1 MNEKNEKKENI
12 FKQILI
18 NSIKHIDRSL
28 YSYLCML
35 IKYIFLGNKG
45 IKNKAK
51 EKEIITKL
59 TNMTN
64 NINKKFIK
72 IEANFIK
79 IEPLNETYTLQN
91 FTNILNFIK
100 SQNSMFAGDIMES
113 ALMLVF
119 SFCFETDK
127 TNEFGKYIYV
137 NISRLRDTSYHDL
150 SDWFKK
156 GENRFQPPELRNF
169 KELLDTDVYISE
181 ENKNKIF
188 NPNKTL
194 LQELITEVIRYK
206 LNFIS
211 SNKGNSKT
219 FDFINGGKLD
229 LIKLF
234 LDKFRDMK
242 NMNSNLTM
250 VDKDFTSNSIAFIYY
265 YLFEEEKIP
274 PIKMIRC
281 FLTAIYIY
289 YQNEHSPLMNYTK
302 PKVDSSGVEL
312 VPIPFAYSLRGAFV
326 EGRFSN
332 IIISPIKLEPKISVV
347 NFGQNN
353 IREWGLFELGKSI
366 TMNPNIKSI
375 ILKISL
381 LRGYYLDFFNA
392 GLGIYDNYK
401 IDDLNLSMNYL
412 KEESAYSLVKF
423 ISHLKNLKTLNLSAN
438 DLKGGP
444 KHIFIYLKDQFRKGK
459 CKLENL
465 YLNNITMDD
474 SAFYELGELIKSR
487 YCKIKRL
494 SLGGNNKSNVVNF
507 LKQVKYN
514 RNLEEL
520 NIFKCGFRNTDID
533 DICRIISN
541 TNIKHLNL
549 FKNDFKHFGKCLS
562 IVFRTKLIK
571 KNNKKFNY
579 FIDRSASLMTLDLS
593 NNMVDLLNPY
603 HINLINDIIQDN
615 STLSCLDIS
624 HIVYGPYPDRSKTPK
639 SDTYINA
646 VQDILIKTL
655 ENRKDKFSELLFNK
669 YQKEILYKEYEQ
681 KNDIDKLKYRNENL
695 DEKIEEII
703 KEEDAQYH
711 LYLKEKCKNIIKDL
725 KNKKLEN
732 RVTSEYDYLLEE
744 VLEDEKKEKEKEKNK
759 NIEENEENN
768 EEENEDENKEE
779 KIMNKILNYMKYK
792 RDKKDL
798 DKINLDLGEKNLILI

>member
-1 MNEKNEKKENI
+1 MKEKKQNI
-12 FKQILI
+12 FQQILT
-18 NSIKHIDRSL
+18 NSKTHIDKSL
-28 YSYLCML
+28 YLYLCML
-35 IKYIFLGNKG
+35 VKYIFLGNKG
-45 IKNKAK
+45 IKNKEK
-51 EKEIITKL
+51 EKEIITKI

-64 NINKKFIK
+64 NINKTFIK

-79 IEPLNETYTLQN
+79 FEPLDEAYSLKN
-91 FTNILNFIK
+91 FINILNFIK
-100 SQNSMFAGDIMES
+100 SQNSMFAGDIME
-113 ALMLVF
+113 ATLMFTF

-137 NISRLRDTSYHDL
+137 NISRLRDTTYNDL
-150 SDWFKK
+150 PAWFQK
-156 GENRFQPPELRNF
+156 GENLFQPLELKDF
-169 KELLDTDVYISE
+169 KYLLDKDVYLGDT
-181 ENKNKIF
+181 ENKNKII
-188 NPNKTL
+188 NPKITIF
-194 LQELITEVIRYK
+194 QELITEVIRYK

-211 SNKGNSKT
+211 SNTGNSKA
-219 FDFINGGKLD
+219 FDFINNGKLD

-265 YLFEEEKIP
+265 YLFEGEKLP

-289 YQNEHSPLMNYTK
+289 YQNEHSPLMNFMEK
-302 PKVDSSGVEL
+302 KKDSDEQDL
-312 VPIPFAYSLRGAFV
+312 TPIPFAYSLRGAFV

-332 IIISPIKLEPKISVV
+332 TIISPIKLEPKISVV

-353 IREWGLFELGKSI
+353 IREWGLFELAKSI
-366 TMNPNIKSI
+366 TMNQNIKSI

-381 LRGYYLDFFNA
+381 LRGYYLDFFTA

-412 KEESAYSLVKF
+412 KEESAYSLVKITKRF
-423 ISHLKNLKTLNLSAN
+423 KNLKTLNLSAN

-487 YCKIKRL
+487 CCKIKRL

-507 LKQVKYN
+507 LKQVKFN
-514 RNLEEL
+514 RYLEEL

-571 KNNKKFNY
+571 KKKKLDKY

-593 NNMVDLLNPY
+593 NNLIDILNSD
-603 HINLINDIIQDN
+603 HTNLINNIVQDN

-639 SDTYINA
+639 SDTFKNA
-646 VQDILIKTL
+646 VQSVLIKTL
-655 ENRKDKFSELLFNK
+655 QDRKEKFCELLFYK
-669 YQKEILYKEYEQ
+669 YQKEVLKKRYEQ
-681 KNDIDKLKYRNENL
+681 KDDIYKLRYQNENL
-695 DEKIEEII
+695 EKNIEEII
-703 KEEDAQYH
+703 KEKDAENH
-711 LYLKEKCKNIIKDL
+711 LYLKEKCEEIIKDNNIL
-725 KNKKLEN
+725 NDVIKK
-732 RVTSEYDYLLEE
+732 E
-744 VLEDEKKEKEKEKNK
+744 VLEDEDKEGDNKNK
-759 NIEENEENN
+759 NKNKIED
-768 EEENEDENKEE
+768 ENEDENEDDLKFETIEE
-779 KIMNKILNYMKYK
+779 KIVNKLINYTKYK
-792 RDKKDL
+792 RDRKDL
-798 DKINLDLGEKNLILI
+798 DKINLELGEKNLVLI

>member
-1 MNEKNEKKENI
+1 MKEKEEKKENI
-12 FKQILI
+12 FQQILI
-18 NSIKHIDRSL
+18 NSKTHIDRSFYL
-28 YSYLCML
+28 YLFVL
-35 IKYIFLGNKG
+35 LKYIFLGNKG

-51 EKEIITKL
+51 EKEIIAKL

-64 NINKKFIK
+64 NINKNFIK

-79 IEPLNETYTLQN
+79 FEPLDEAYSLKN
-91 FTNILNFIK
+91 FINILNFIK
-100 SQNSMFAGDIMES
+100 TQNSMFAGDIMES
-113 ALMLVF
+113 ALMMIF
-119 SFCFETDK
+119 SFGFETDK
-127 TNEFGKYIYV
+127 TNEFGKFIYV
-137 NISRLRDTSYHDL
+137 NISRLRDASYHDL

-156 GENRFQPPELRNF
+156 GESLFQPLELRNF
-169 KELLDTDVYISE
+169 RELLDLDVYIGDS

-188 NPNKTL
+188 NPNKSV
-194 LQELITEVIRYK
+194 LQELITEVIKYK
-206 LNFIS
+206 FKFIS
-211 SNKGNSKT
+211 SNSGNSKT
-219 FDFINGGKLD
+219 FDFINGGNLD

-242 NMNSNLTM
+242 NMSSNLTM

-265 YLFEEEKIP
+265 YLFEGEKLP
-274 PIKMIRC
+274 PIRMIRC

-289 YQNEHSPLMNYTK
+289 YQNEHSPLMSYTK
-302 PKVDSSGVEL
+302 PKIDSSGEEL

-332 IIISPIKLEPKISVV
+332 IIISPIKIEPKISVV
-347 NFGQNN
+347 NLGQNN

-366 TMNPNIKSI
+366 TMNPDIKSI

-392 GLGIYDNYK
+392 GLGIYDNYR

-412 KEESAYSLVKF
+412 KEESAYSLVKI
-423 ISHLKNLKTLNLSAN
+423 ISRLKNLKTLNLSAN

-444 KHIFIYLKDQFRKGK
+444 KHIFIYLKNQFRKGK

-514 RNLEEL
+514 RYLEEL
-520 NIFKCGFRNTDID
+520 NIFKCGFRNADID

-541 TNIKHLNL
+541 TNLKHLNL

-571 KNNKKFNY
+571 KKKKIDNY

-593 NNMVDLLNPY
+593 NNMVDLLNSY
-603 HINLINDIIQDN
+603 HINLINNLVQDN

-639 SDTYINA
+639 SDTYRNA
-646 VQDILIKTL
+646 VQDVLMKTL
-655 ENRKDKFSELLFNK
+655 QNRKDKFSELLFNK

-695 DEKIEEII
+695 DKKIEEII

-711 LYLKEKCKNIIKDL
+711 LYLKEKCENIITD
-725 KNKKLEN
+725 NNITEDIKKE
-732 RVTSEYDYLLEE
+732 VSED
-744 VLEDEKKEKEKEKNK
+744 EKEKEKIK
-759 NIEENEENN
+759 EKN
-768 EEENEDENKEE
+768 EEENEDEQLDETIEE
-779 KIMNKILNYMKYK
+779 KIMNKLINYMKYK

-798 DKINLDLGEKNLILI
+798 DNINLELGEKNLILI

>member
-1 MNEKNEKKENI
+1 MTEKKENI
-12 FKQILI
+12 FQQILI
-18 NSIKHIDRSL
+18 NAKTHIDRSL
-28 YSYLCML
+28 YSYIFML
-35 IKYIFLGNKG
+35 VKYIFLGNKG
-45 IKNKAK
+45 IKNKEK
-51 EKEIITKL
+51 EKQIITKL

-64 NINKKFIK
+64 NINKNFIK
-72 IEANFIK
+72 IEAKFIK
-79 IEPLNETYTLQN
+79 IQPLDEAYSLKN
-91 FTNILNFIK
+91 FINILNFIK
-100 SQNSMFAGDIMES
+100 TQNSMFAGDIMEA
-113 ALMLVF
+113 ALMLTF

-127 TNEFGKYIYV
+127 TKEFGKYIYV

-156 GENRFQPPELRNF
+156 GESLFQPLELKDF
-169 KELLDTDVYISE
+169 KELLDKDVYLGDS
-181 ENKNKIF
+181 ENKNKIA
-188 NPNKTL
+188 NPNATL
-194 LQELITEVIRYK
+194 LQELITEIIRYK
-206 LNFIS
+206 FNFIS

-219 FDFINGGKLD
+219 FDFINSGKLD

-242 NMNSNLTM
+242 NMSSNLTM

-265 YLFEEEKIP
+265 YLFEGEKIP

-289 YQNEHSPLMNYTK
+289 YQNEHSPLMKYIN
-302 PKVDSSGVEL
+302 PKIDSSGEEL

-332 IIISPIKLEPKISVV
+332 IIISPIKLEPKISIV

-366 TMNPNIKSI
+366 AMNPNIKSI

-392 GLGIYDNYK
+392 GLSIYDNYN
-401 IDDLNLSMNYL
+401 IEDLNLSMNYL
-412 KEESAYSLVKF
+412 KEESAYSLVKI
-423 ISHLKNLKTLNLSAN
+423 ISHFKNLITLNLSAN

-465 YLNNITMDD
+465 YLNNITIDD

-507 LKQVKYN
+507 LRQVKYN

-562 IVFRTKLIK
+562 IIFRTKLM
-571 KNNKKFNY
+571 KNQNKTKATEKNENE

-593 NNMVDLLNPY
+593 NNMVEILNSE
-603 HINLINDIIQDN
+603 HINLINNIVQDN

-624 HIVYGPYPDRSKTPK
+624 HIVYGPYPDRSKTLK
-639 SDTYINA
+639 SDKYKNA
-646 VQDILIKTL
+646 VQTVLQKTL
-655 ENRKDKFSELLFNK
+655 EDRKDKFSNLLFEK
-669 YQKEILYKEYEQ
+669 YQKEILYKDYQSKDES
-681 KNDIDKLKYRNENL
+681 NKLKYKNEKL
-695 DEKIEEII
+695 DKNIEAII
-703 KEEDAQYH
+703 KEENAQYH
-711 LYLKEKCKNIIKDL
+711 LYLKEKCENIINNL
-725 KNKKLEN
+725 KMEKLDYSDK
-732 RVTSEYDYLLEE
+732 TIYDYLLESE
-744 VLEDEKKEKEKEKNK
+744 VFDETKGESK
-759 NIEENEENN
+759 
-768 EEENEDENKEE
+768 DEQ
-779 KIMNKILNYMKYK
+779 ITNKILNYMKYI

-798 DKINLDLGEKNLILI
+798 DRFNLELGEKNLILI